1 MQTIAKV
8 FQTSAKH
15 LSLGPNFGI
24 RKRGEDGVTK
34 TLYVGN
40 LPWSTTKED
49 LAAFFADFTEVKASR
64 VIIDPISGR
73 SKGFGFI
80 EVEDQDVE
88 RVIDAANGKDM
99 GGREIIVNEAKPR
112 QPKM

>member
-1 MQTIAKV
+1 M
-8 FQTSAKH
+8 
-15 LSLGPNFGI
+15 
-24 RKRGEDGVTK
+24 TK

-40 LPWSTTKED
+40 LPWSVTKED
-49 LAAFFADFTEVKASR
+49 LAAFFADFAEVKASR
-64 VIIDPISGR
+64 VITDPINGR

-88 RVIDAANGKDM
+88 RVIDSANGKDM

-112 QPKM
+112 QAKM

>member
-1 MQTIAKV
+1 M
-8 FQTSAKH
+8 
-15 LSLGPNFGI
+15 
-24 RKRGEDGVTK
+24 TK

-49 LAAFFADFTEVKASR
+49 LAAFFADFAEVKASR
-64 VIIDPISGR
+64 VITDPINGR

-80 EVEDQDVE
+80 EVEDEDVE

>member
-1 MQTIAKV
+1 M
-8 FQTSAKH
+8 
-15 LSLGPNFGI
+15 
-24 RKRGEDGVTK
+24 TK

-40 LPWSTTKED
+40 LPWSATKED
-49 LAAFFADFTEVKASR
+49 LAAFFADLVEVKASR
-64 VIIDPISGR
+64 VITDPINGR

-80 EVEDQDVE
+80 EVDDQDVD

-112 QPKM
+112 QAKM

>member
-1 MQTIAKV
+1 M
-8 FQTSAKH
+8 
-15 LSLGPNFGI
+15 
-24 RKRGEDGVTK
+24 TK

-49 LAAFFADFTEVKASR
+49 LASFFADFAEVKASR
-64 VIIDPISGR
+64 VITDPISGR

-80 EVEDQDVE
+80 EVEDQDVD